1 LPELRQPPS
10 DFLSFSNAFD
20 GPDLYGESNAEL
32 AAISAGERGVSG
44 SAFAS
49 RTGFT
54 MYVFFKWRFR
64 NSLITKIQGTSQ
76 RNAAQKLK
84 NLKSSVRKCL

>member
-1 LPELRQPPS
+1 RLKTSHQLPELRQPPS
-10 DFLSFSNAFD
+10 DFLIFSNAFD

-49 RTGFT
+49 RTGV
-54 MYVFFKWRFR
+54 YHV
-64 NSLITKIQGTSQ
+64 
-76 RNAAQKLK
+76 
-84 NLKSSVRKCL
+84 CLF